1 MSDPDEILTIKQVAR
16 YLKVNERAIYKL
28 AQEGAIPTVKI
39 ANQWRFRRSMIDGW
53 LDLQM
58 SSHLIPYNGLRN
70 GADAPPVPTGDLKI
84 ADALRPAA
92 IRLDLTATTKSEAL
106 DELAAVLSD
115 AFGVRDPAGLRQ
127 AVHHRERL
135 CSTAIVED
143 VAFPHPRRNGN
154 RYTRELAIAVG
165 RSTQGIDF
173 RGMDGKP
180 THLVVMLCAPSD
192 ALHLQVIAK
201 LGRLLGDAA
210 LRRTLLK
217 APGAEAFIKLIRER
231 ESSEGEPR
239 DITRHP
245 VRED

>member
-58 SSHLIPYNGLRN
+58 SSHIVPHNGPRN
-70 GADAPPVPTGDLKI
+70 GAEAPPGPSSDLKI
-84 ADALRPAA
+84 ADVLRPAA
-92 IRLDLTATTKSEAL
+92 IQLDLTATTKAEAL
-106 DELAAVLSD
+106 DEVASLLVN

-135 CSTAIVED
+135 CSTAIVEG

-154 RYTRELAIAVG
+154 RFTRELAIAVG
-165 RSTQGIDF
+165 RSTRGIDF

-201 LGRLLGDAA
+201 LGRLLNDTTLRQA
-210 LRRTLLK
+210 LAK
-217 APGAEAFIKLIRER
+217 ASAPAAFIDLIRER
-231 ESSEGEPR
+231 ESR

-245 VRED
+245 VQED